1 MPRTLGMT
9 RVGRSEFRWG
19 ERTYV
24 MGIVNV
30 TPDSFSGDGL
40 ASDVRAAVGQARRFV
55 DEGADIIDVGGEST
69 RPGAQPVDVDEERRR
84 VLPSIERIAAAVQ
97 APVSVD
103 TYKAQVAREAIAAG
117 AAMINDVW
125 GLKKD
130 AGIAQAAAEADVPLV
145 LMHNQET
152 RDYVDL
158 LPDIVRSLSASVQQ
172 ALAAGVS
179 WENVIVDPGIGF
191 GKTKEHN
198 LEVMRRLGELRVLG
212 RPILLGTSRK
222 STIGLVLD
230 LPPDQ
235 RLEGTAA
242 TVAIGIANGA
252 DIVRVHDVR
261 EMARVARMA
270 DAIVRFRPGEC

>member
-1 MPRTLGMT
+1 MT

-40 ASDVRAAVGQARRFV
+40 AGDVRAAVGQARRFV
-55 DEGADIIDVGGEST
+55 DEGADVIDLGGEST

-84 VLPSIERIAAAVQ
+84 VLPTIERIAAAVQ

-172 ALAAGVS
+172 ALAAGVA

-261 EMARVARMA
+261 EMALVARMA